1 MTACTVETLGFNA
14 TEQKTLAAT
23 FALSARRELVYAL
36 WNSGSAQPANLL
48 LVDGDNPQAV
58 KDMLS
63 RKLNSL
69 YPAVVVAANLPTQ
82 YKCTHVER
90 PIRFLRLFK
99 ALDQAL
105 EAKLDA
111 DADAAACAD
120 RTNRDSRQSTWMS
133 TLAIVLPTPTEALLQ
148 PFMDVPRS
156 KAPAMP
162 AAEQPPGVQRPIAA
176 VTGVPVKPPEELTS
190 LPATGGMDAGKV
202 VSLVSSAERPAKMR
216 ATDSVRTGNATAEW
230 VLVVDDNL
238 AVRRFMAQK
247 LQQFSINVDYAASG
261 EQAIG
266 LTGSKRY
273 TCVFLDVVMP
283 GLDGYQ
289 VCKLI
294 KANRETNAT
303 RVVMLTSRDGT
314 FDKIRGKMA
323 GCDAYLT
330 KPIDEEKLMNAI
342 VRFLP
347 EGAGYADL
355 LEHGNSSMFLDSQ
368 SKKNHV
374 LKLSTHR

>member
-1 MTACTVETLGFNA
+1 MTACTVETLGFNVS
-14 TEQKTLAAT
+14 EQKTLAAT
-23 FALSARRELVYAL
+23 FALSVRRELVYAR
-36 WNSGSAQPANLL
+36 WDSSSSQPANLL

-58 KDMLS
+58 QEMLS
-63 RKLNSL
+63 RKLGGL
-69 YPAVVVAANLPTQ
+69 PAVVVVASLPSQ
-82 YKCTHVER
+82 YKCTSVEK

-111 DADAAACAD
+111 DADAELSS
-120 RTNRDSRQSTWMS
+120 RDSHHSTWTS
-133 TLAIVLPTPTEALLQ
+133 TLAIPLPAPTEALLQ
-148 PFMDVPRS
+148 PFIDLPHRNV
-156 KAPAMP
+156 PAMLN
-162 AAEQPPGVQRPIAA
+162 AEQPPGVQRHSAA
-176 VTGVPVKPPEELTS
+176 LSSVPVKPPEELTS
-190 LPATGGMDAGKV
+190 LSAVGGTDFRKV
-202 VSLVSSAERPAKMR
+202 VSLVSSAERPANMN
-216 ATDSVRTGNATAEW
+216 ATDSVRTSNPAAEW

-294 KANRETNAT
+294 KANRENNAT

-342 VRFLP
+342 IRFLP
-347 EGAGYADL
+347 EGAGYVDL
-355 LEHGNSSMFLDSQ
+355 LEPGNSSMFLDSQ

-374 LKLSTHR
+374 LKLSRQH

>member
-1 MTACTVETLGFNA
+1 MTACTVETLGFNVA
-14 TEQKTLAAT
+14 EQKTLVAT
-23 FALSARRELVYAL
+23 FALSARRELVYFL
-36 WNSGSAQPANLL
+36 WDSSSAHPANLL

-58 KDMLS
+58 KEMLS
-63 RKLNSL
+63 RRLNSL
-69 YPAVVVAANLPTQ
+69 YPVVVVAANLPTQ

-111 DADAAACAD
+111 DADAVAYAD
-120 RTNRDSRQSTWMS
+120 RANRDSRQSTWMS
-133 TLAIVLPTPTEALLQ
+133 TLTFTLPPPTETLLQ
-148 PFMDVPRS
+148 PFIDLPHA
-156 KAPAMP
+156 KAPA
-162 AAEQPPGVQRPIAA
+162 AA
-176 VTGVPVKPPEELTS
+176 VIDIPLKPPESLIS
-190 LPATGGMDAGKV
+190 LPARGAADAGKI
-202 VSLVSSAERPAKMR
+202 VSLVSSAERPANMS
-216 ATDSVRTGNATAEW
+216 ATDSVRTSNPAAEW

-294 KANRETNAT
+294 KSNRETNAT

-330 KPIDEEKLMNAI
+330 KPIDEEKLMNAMI
-342 VRFLP
+342 RFLP
-347 EGAGYADL
+347 EGAGYVDL

-368 SKKNHV
+368 PKKNHV
-374 LKLSTHR
+374 PRLSKHH